1 MPIEVESPEEIGY
14 DRIRCNLA
22 ESSVT
27 DMRLGELDVALA
39 DLVLLYGDHL
49 GHEGLRTLIAGDG
62 PGLSPTD
69 VLLTPGAAAALFMVS
84 TSLLRAGDHLIVAR
98 PNYATNLETPRAIG
112 ADIGIL
118 DLTWDDAWTVDPER
132 IAAMLRP
139 ETRLVSLTTPHNPTG
154 QLIDEATLTAI
165 IDIVEAH
172 PTARLLLDET
182 YRELQDGPLP
192 PLAAS
197 RSERVISVS
206 SLSKA
211 YGLPGIRLGWLVT
224 QDAALRQTLLAA
236 KEQIVITGSVVDET
250 IGYEAVRRRD
260 EVLAPIR
267 ARSAAALAADAAMD
281 GRTGHLR
288 VARATRRGGG
298 LPPGPTGHRA
308 GHGRFYARLFEGYGT
323 IVGPGHWFEQS
334 DRSFRLGFGW
344 PDHRASGGR
353 AGRPQR
359 GRVGAAR
366 LGVMRLDA
374 GRASRQCSPRTCQH
388 RLQ

>member
-14 DRIRCNLA
+14 ERIRCNLA

-27 DMRLGELDVALA
+27 DMRLGDLDVALA

-49 GHEGLRTLIAGDG
+49 GHEGLRTIIAADG

-69 VLLTPGAAAALFMVS
+69 VMLTPGAAAALFMLA
-84 TSLLRAGDHLIVAR
+84 TCLLRAGDHVIVAR

-118 DLTWDDAWTVDPER
+118 DLTWDDAWAVDPER

-154 QLIDEATLTAI
+154 QLIDEATLAAV

-172 PTARLLLDET
+172 PHARLLLDET
-182 YRELQDGPLP
+182 YRELQNGSLP

-267 ARSAAALAADAAMD
+267 ARSAAALAA
-281 GRTGHLR
+281 
-288 VARATRRGGG
+288 TRRWMATQEVFEWHEPRGGVVG
-298 LPPGPTGHRA
+298 FPRVRPDIELDMD
-308 GHGRFYARLFEGYGT
+308 RFYTRLFEGYGT

-344 PDHRASGGR
+344 PAIERLEEGLAALSAAASE
-353 AGRPQR
+353 Q
-359 GRVGAAR
+359 
-366 LGVMRLDA
+366 LG
-374 GRASRQCSPRTCQH
+374 
-388 RLQ
+388 